1 MPARPSAVDRLTGPV
16 RITARVTIPAD
27 ELLWQAS
34 RAGGPGGQ
42 HVNRSSTKVEL
53 TWDIR
58 TSRAVG
64 ATERTRLLE
73 RLAPRLDSTGT
84 LRVVSA
90 ETRSQL
96 QNRVRALDRLI
107 TIVAEALREPKV
119 RRATRPTRGSV
130 EARLTSKRRQTERK
144 RDRRWRDDD

>member
-1 MPARPSAVDRLTGPV
+1 MPARPSPVDRLTGPV

-27 ELLWQAS
+27 ELYWQAS

-73 RLAPRLDSTGT
+73 RLAPRLDSSGT

-96 QNRVRALDRLI
+96 QNRVRALDRFI

-119 RRATRPTRGSV
+119 RRATRPTHGSV

>member
-1 MPARPSAVDRLTGPV
+1 MPARLSPTDRLSSPV

-27 ELLWQAS
+27 ELQWQAS
-34 RAGGPGGQ
+34 RASGPGGQ

-58 TSRAVG
+58 ASRAVG
-64 ATERTRLLE
+64 AAERTRLLD
-73 RLAPRLDSTGT
+73 RLASRLDSSGT

-107 TIVAEALREPKV
+107 AIVTEGLREPKV

-144 RDRRWRDDD
+144 RDRRWRGDD

>member
-1 MPARPSAVDRLTGPV
+1 MPARPSPVDRLTGPV

-27 ELLWQAS
+27 ELYWQAS

-73 RLAPRLDSTGT
+73 RLAPRLDSSGT

-96 QNRVRALDRLI
+96 QNRVRALDRFI